1 MLNCKNYFHFTIH
14 KMHILVTGGCG
25 FIGSNLVEYFL
36 ENNLFSEIT
45 ILDNLSTGKIEN
57 ISELLKNNKNLH
69 FIEGDINNLNTCKE
83 AVKNINV
90 ICHQAALASVPASL
104 EDPIKYNEINVT
116 GFINLLFAAK
126 ERGIKRFVYATSSA
140 VYGDDETPNKIEDI
154 TGNLLSPYAANKK
167 INEIYAQTFTSCY
180 NMECI
185 GLRYFNV
192 FGPKQDPNG
201 QYAAVIP
208 KFIINILNNK
218 QSTINGDGSFTRDF
232 AFIDNI
238 IQANYK
244 ALTTTNP
251 KCFGQTFNIGLGKK
265 TSILELHT
273 KLCQLIGK
281 NIEPIFGE
289 FRNGDIAH
297 SNANIN
303 KSIGLLNYEPNYN
316 LNNGL
321 QKTIDFF
328 RKSV

>member
-57 ISELLKNNKNLH
+57 ISELLKNYKNLH